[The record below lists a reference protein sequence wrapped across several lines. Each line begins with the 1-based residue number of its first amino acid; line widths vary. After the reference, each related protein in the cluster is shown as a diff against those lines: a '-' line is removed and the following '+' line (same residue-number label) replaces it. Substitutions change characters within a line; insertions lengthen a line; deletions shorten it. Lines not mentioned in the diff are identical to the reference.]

1 MTDFDKQPDESASD
15 AGSDAGSDAASDG
28 GSDAGSAT
36 GSGAPQ
42 PPFPLPPGYPGGG
55 YYPPPPP
62 PRSPTSIAMWAHLG
76 LVITLAVGSSVCC
89 LGPMLCWIVPL
100 VIRNDERNRHDPFI
114 RHHATQALNH
124 AITQAIALTV
134 GMILGTVTYLGVIF
148 TLVSHSDG
156 DMPSGL
162 PALPVTTG
170 VLFAALVV
178 YCIAGFVFAV
188 IGTTKA
194 NSGQWW
200 SYPKPFAIRFVKG

>member
-1 MTDFDKQPDESASD
+1 
-15 AGSDAGSDAASDG
+15 
-28 GSDAGSAT
+28 
-36 GSGAPQ
+36 
-42 PPFPLPPGYPGGG
+42 
-55 YYPPPPP
+55 
-62 PRSPTSIAMWAHLG
+62 MWAHLG

-100 VIRNDERNRHDPFI
+100 VIRNDQQNRHDPFI

-134 GMILGTVTYLGVIF
+134 GMILGAVAYFGLIF

-162 PALPVTTG
+162 PALPVIAG
-170 VLFAALVV
+170 VLFAALVL

-194 NSGQWW
+194 NTGQWW
-200 SYPKPFAIRFVKG
+200 SYPKLLAIPFVKG